1 MKSISTLVQDIRDRL
16 TSGKPFDAD
25 TVDQFSHNLA
35 KKLAIRLSQ
44 ENARPTLRMSNLGTK
59 CDRKLWYSVNKPDL
73 AEPLS
78 ASARLKFL
86 FGDILEEVLLFLARA
101 AGHSVQSEQAEVTL
115 NGVKGHIDG
124 IVDGELLDCKS
135 ASSYGFRKFKDH
147 GLEQDDP
154 FGYIAQ
160 GDGYLTA
167 SSGNPDLVNKSRFH
181 FLAVDKQ
188 LGHLTLDTY
197 PKQLTDYDT
206 LVANKKKML
215 AFPQPPG
222 RGYSDE
228 PDGAS
233 GNRKLGVAC
242 SYCPYKS
249 SCWTGLRAF
258 NYARKPVFLTVVRKE
273 PKVPEMS
280 MQDATSDE

>member
-1 MKSISTLVQDIRDRL
+1 MKIETLVQDIRDRL

-59 CDRKLWYSVNKPDL
+59 CDRKLWYSVNKPEL

-188 LGHLTLDTY
+188 LGQLALDTY
-197 PKQLTDYDT
+197 PKQLVDYEKLIDDKR
-206 LVANKKKML
+206 AML
-215 AFPQPPG
+215 SRATPPN
-222 RGYSDE
+222 RGYSDL

-233 GNRKLGVAC
+233 GNRKLDIAC
-242 SYCPYKS
+242 SYCAYKS
-249 SCWTGLRAF
+249 SCWSNLRAF
-258 NYARKPVFLTVVRKE
+258 SYARKPVFLTKVVRT
-273 PKVPEMS
+273 PNVPELS
-280 MQDATSDE
+280 LADAQED